1 MTRRILITSALV
13 ALGIPALTSADNAN
27 RQAQP
32 KTKAAKAGCEKNP
45 AAIKRLDEMGAFL
58 RDQKTFSVRSQT
70 ATDEVLENG
79 QKIQL
84 SATNELEV
92 ARPNRLHAS
101 FTSDRRQREF
111 FFDGTTFTV
120 YSPSNG
126 YYAQVPAPST
136 IDGLLGKISEKYN
149 IEIPLA
155 DLFLWGTSSSGVEL
169 LKCAE
174 FIGPSKING
183 SMTDQFA
190 FRQDGLDWQ
199 IWIEQGE
206 RPLPRKMVL
215 TTTTDPARPQHQAAL
230 EWNLTPKID
239 QQAFHFTP
247 PKGAQKIQ
255 IVDATTDQTATREQT
270 RR

>member
-1 MTRRILITSALV
+1 MTRRILITSAV
-13 ALGIPALTSADNAN
+13 IALGLPALTSADTAN
-27 RQAQP
+27 QPAQP
-32 KTKAAKAGCEKNP
+32 KAKAAAKGCEKNP

-92 ARPNRLHAS
+92 HRPDRLHAS
-101 FTSDRRQREF
+101 FKSDRRQREF
-111 FFDGTTFTV
+111 FYDGKSFTV
-120 YSPSNG
+120 YSPTNG
-126 YYAQVPAPST
+126 YYAQVPAPPT
-136 IDGLLGKISEKYN
+136 IDGLLGKISEKYD
-149 IEIPLA
+149 IELPLA
-155 DLFLWGTSSSGVEL
+155 DLFLWGTPSSGVEL
-169 LKCAE
+169 LECAE

-206 RPLPRKMVL
+206 RPLPRRLVL
-215 TTTTDPARPQHQAAL
+215 TTTTDPARPQHEVAL
-230 EWNLTPKID
+230 DWNLAPKLD
-239 QQAFHFTP
+239 QQAFQFSP
-247 PKGAQKIQ
+247 PKGAQKIE
-255 IVDATTDQTATREQT
+255 IVDATTDQTATREQP